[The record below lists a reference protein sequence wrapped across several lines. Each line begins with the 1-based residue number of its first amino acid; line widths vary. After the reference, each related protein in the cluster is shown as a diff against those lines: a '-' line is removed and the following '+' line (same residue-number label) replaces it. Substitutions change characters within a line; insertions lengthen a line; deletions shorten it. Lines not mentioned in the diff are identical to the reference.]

1 MFAQSP
7 VHQDVTTTGRKRLL
21 ITPDAPPPL
30 KKHLR
35 SSLERRFRCFDFEWD
50 RAIECC
56 EISRRACW
64 GGAVAR
70 WRPCRGMDTRGL
82 GTRPVRPLRYTRRPA
97 ETDDLWLSKWT
108 RDRRTA
114 EQPTRLNS
122 SANSNVVDRSS
133 PFSRTPTASRLDD
146 TVFLAHCSLSSAP
159 HFLAMNLQVTAAGW
173 QRRLRGV
180 GVFFAAVAAH
190 TCRGLWKR
198 HPRAAPSRPISS
210 AYRRCLNRP
219 LTFCCLPVCCR
230 LLDLEDLKGNGPAAA
245 AGAGRPPRR
254 RSPVTGESKRVSC
267 CIILVLIY
275 WLTVLLEWVPSGGN
289 AVPAG
294 WLGLFVLV
302 NNNMVTLN
310 TCLPDARWNLQR
322 QAFFHLFRPAFK
334 TVFN

>member
-1 MFAQSP
+1 MGPSNRVLWDKPAG
-7 VHQDVTTTGRKRLL
+7 V
-21 ITPDAPPPL
+21 
-30 KKHLR
+30 LR
-35 SSLERRFRCFDFEWD
+35 R
-50 RAIECC
+50 
-56 EISRRACW
+56 
-64 GGAVAR
+64 
-70 WRPCRGMDTRGL
+70 CRGSLAALPRNGHTRAGDEA
-82 GTRPVRPLRYTRRPA
+82 G
-97 ETDDLWLSKWT
+97 
-108 RDRRTA
+108 
-114 EQPTRLNS
+114 PT
-122 SANSNVVDRSS
+122 
-133 PFSRTPTASRLDD
+133 
-146 TVFLAHCSLSSAP
+146 
-159 HFLAMNLQVTAAGW
+159 
-173 QRRLRGV
+173 
-180 GVFFAAVAAH
+180 VA
-190 TCRGLWKR
+190 L
-198 HPRAAPSRPISS
+198 HPAPSRNRRLVIVKVDQRQANSRTADQAQQQRQQQRGRSFVPLFAHPNGQPPRRHRFFGALQPLQRSS
-210 AYRRCLNRP
+210 FFGYESAGNCGRLAAPASWRWGFFRRCRGPHLPRP
-219 LTFCCLPVCCR
+219 VETPSTCGPVSPHLVSLSTLLESPTYFLCLPVCCR

>member
-1 MFAQSP
+1 MP
-7 VHQDVTTTGRKRLL
+7 
-21 ITPDAPPPL
+21 PPPL

-122 SANSNVVDRSS
+122 SASSNVVDRSS

-219 LTFCCLPVCCR
+219 LTFCAYRSVVDCLTWKTSKEMDLQLLQALADPRDAEAQSQVSQRGFPVASSWFLFTG
-230 LLDLEDLKGNGPAAA
+230 LLFYSSE
-245 AGAGRPPRR
+245 
-254 RSPVTGESKRVSC
+254 C
-267 CIILVLIY
+267 
-275 WLTVLLEWVPSGGN
+275 
-289 AVPAG
+289 
-294 WLGLFVLV
+294 
-302 NNNMVTLN
+302 
-310 TCLPDARWNLQR
+310 R
-322 QAFFHLFRPAFK
+322 QAVMRCQQDDW
-334 TVFN
+334 VCSYW